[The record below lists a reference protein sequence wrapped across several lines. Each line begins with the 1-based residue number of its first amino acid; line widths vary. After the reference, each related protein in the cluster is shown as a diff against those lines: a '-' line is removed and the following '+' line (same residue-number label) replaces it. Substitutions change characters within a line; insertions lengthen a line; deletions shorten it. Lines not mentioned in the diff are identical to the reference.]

1 MLTKSELRLKLTEE
15 LESRNV
21 PDADEIADTVV
32 ETLDE
37 DGAFEIGELD
47 E

>member
-1 MLTKSELRLKLTEE
+1 MVSKSELRDRLTAE

-21 PDADEIADTVV
+21 EDADEIADSVV

-37 DGAFEIGELD
+37 DGAFTSEEEED
-47 E
+47 